1 MLYINKYT
9 NIEIQSW
16 VIAPG
21 RKYDG
26 KGRK

>member
-1 MLYINKYT
+1 MLYINKYS

-16 VIAPG
+16 IIAPG